1 MSDLITRAWNGTP
14 IARRT
19 TDGFVN
25 ATAMCRANSKQ
36 WNDYWR
42 TDRATEY
49 LEALSVDTGIPV
61 SSLVLSIKGGAHQ
74 GTWVHPQVSVDLARW
89 IGASFAV
96 FMDRWFLDEL
106 DKHKTQETQ
115 PAIASL
121 PPAQAIRDAA
131 EGLVF
136 IWDALE
142 TRGLADD
149 RDRIELKRDLKVLHS
164 AMVHTTAGFLPG
176 TSSVLTK
183 KDLLPRFQGRAVDID
198 APLSIV
204 EFAAA
209 YLCDELSVINKYDSE
224 LGRAVAPL
232 YRERHAAEPMT
243 TTHLSIKA
251 EEARQRGGLG
261 LFGGAKNGVAVTP
274 KIYMPRD
281 WDLII
286 RALRT
291 KGIIQPD
298 RAAELMAELQQ
309 FRPVES

>member
-25 ATAMCRANSKQ
+25 ATAMCRANDKR
-36 WNDYWR
+36 WADYWR
-42 TDRATEY
+42 TDRAGEY
-49 LEALSVDTGIPV
+49 AEALFEETQIPV
-61 SSLVLSIKGGAHQ
+61 SQLVQVRHGNE
-74 GTWVHPQVSVDLARW
+74 TWIHPQVAVDLARW
-89 IGASFAV
+89 ISAPFAV
-96 FMDRWFLDEL
+96 FMDRWFLEVL
-106 DKHKTQETQ
+106 EQRKIQETQ
-115 PAIASL
+115 PAIISL

-149 RDRIELKRDLKVLHS
+149 RDRIELKRYLKVLHS

-183 KDLLPRFQGRAVDID
+183 KDLLPRFQGRAVDVD

-209 YLCDELSVINKYDSE
+209 YLRDESSVINKYDSE

-232 YRERHAAEPMT
+232 YRERHATEPMT

-274 KIYMPRD
+274 KIYLPRD

-309 FRPVES
+309 FRPSEA

>member
-25 ATAMCRANSKQ
+25 ATAMCRANDKR
-36 WNDYWR
+36 WADYWR
-42 TDRATEY
+42 TDRAGEY
-49 LEALSVDTGIPV
+49 AEALFEETQIPI
-61 SSLVLSIKGGAHQ
+61 SQLVQVRHGNE
-74 GTWVHPQVSVDLARW
+74 TWIHPQVSVDLARW

-96 FMDRWFLDEL
+96 FMDRWFLEEL
-106 DKHKTQETQ
+106 ERRKTQETQ
-115 PAIASL
+115 PAIISL

-183 KDLLPRFQGRAVDID
+183 KDLLPRFQGRAVDVD

-209 YLCDELSVINKYDSE
+209 YLQDESNVVNKYDSE

-274 KIYMPRD
+274 KIYLPRD

-309 FRPVES
+309 FRPTEA

>member
-25 ATAMCRANSKQ
+25 ATAMCRANDKR
-36 WNDYWR
+36 WADYWR
-42 TDRATEY
+42 TDRAGEY
-49 LEALSVDTGIPV
+49 AEALFEETQIPI
-61 SSLVLSIKGGAHQ
+61 SQLVQVRHGNE
-74 GTWVHPQVSVDLARW
+74 TWIHPQVAVDLARW
-89 IGASFAV
+89 ISAPFAV
-96 FMDRWFLDEL
+96 FMDRWFLEVL
-106 DKHKTQETQ
+106 EQRKTQETQ
-115 PAIASL
+115 PAIISL

-164 AMVHTTAGFLPG
+164 AMVQTTAGFLPG

-183 KDLLPRFQGRAVDID
+183 KDLLPRFQGRAVDVD

-209 YLCDELSVINKYDSE
+209 YLQDESNVINKYDSE

-274 KIYMPRD
+274 KIYLPRD

-309 FRPVES
+309 FRPTEA

>member
-25 ATAMCRANSKQ
+25 ATAMCRANDKR
-36 WNDYWR
+36 WADYWR
-42 TDRATEY
+42 TDRAGEY
-49 LEALSVDTGIPV
+49 AEALFEETQIPI
-61 SSLVLSIKGGAHQ
+61 SQLVQVRHGNE
-74 GTWVHPQVSVDLARW
+74 TWIHPQVAVDLARW
-89 IGASFAV
+89 ISAPFAV
-96 FMDRWFLDEL
+96 FMDRWFLEVL
-106 DKHKTQETQ
+106 EQRKTQETQ
-115 PAIASL
+115 PAIISL

-183 KDLLPRFQGRAVDID
+183 KDLLPRFQGRAVDVD

-209 YLCDELSVINKYDSE
+209 YLQDESNVVNKYDSE

-274 KIYMPRD
+274 KIYLPRD

-309 FRPVES
+309 FRPTEA

>member
-25 ATAMCRANSKQ
+25 ATAMCRANDKR
-36 WNDYWR
+36 WANYWQ
-42 TDRATEY
+42 TDRAGEY
-49 LEALSVDTGIPV
+49 AEALSEETGIPV
-61 SSLVLSIKGGAHQ
+61 SQLVQIRHGNE
-74 GTWVHPQVSVDLARW
+74 TWIHPQVAVDLARW
-89 IGASFAV
+89 ISAPFAV
-96 FMDRWFLDEL
+96 FMDRWFLEVL
-106 DKHKTQETQ
+106 EQRKIQETQ
-115 PAIASL
+115 PAIISL
-121 PPAQAIRDAA
+121 PPAKAIRDAA

-183 KDLLPRFQGRAVDID
+183 KDLLPRFQGRAVDVD

-209 YLCDELSVINKYDSE
+209 YLQDESNVVNKYDSE

-274 KIYMPRD
+274 KIYLPRD

-309 FRPVES
+309 FRPTEA

>member
-25 ATAMCRANSKQ
+25 ATAMCRANDKS
-36 WNDYWR
+36 WSDYFR
-42 TDRATEY
+42 TDRACLY
-49 LEALSVDTGIPV
+49 LEALSDTLQIPV
-61 SSLVLSIKGGAHQ
+61 VSLYQSAEGRGG
-74 GTWVHPQVSVDLARW
+74 GTWVHPQVAVDLARW
-89 IGASFAV
+89 ISAPFAV
-96 FMDRWFLDEL
+96 FMDHWFLEEL
-106 DKHKTQETQ
+106 QRRKTQETQ
-115 PAIASL
+115 PAIISL

-183 KDLLPRFQGRAVDID
+183 KDLLPRFQGRAVDVD

-209 YLCDELSVINKYDSE
+209 YLRDESSVINKYDSE

-232 YRERHAAEPMT
+232 YRERHATEPMT

-274 KIYMPRD
+274 KIYLPRD

-309 FRPVES
+309 FRPSEA

>member
-1 MSDLITRAWNGTP
+1 MSELITRAWNGTP

-25 ATAMCRANSKQ
+25 ATAMCKANDKRWAHYWETNRAG
-36 WNDYWR
+36 
-42 TDRATEY
+42 EY
-49 LEALSVDTGIPV
+49 AEALSAETGIPV
-61 SSLVLSIKGGAHQ
+61 SQLVQVRHGNE
-74 GTWVHPQVSVDLARW
+74 TWVHPQVSVDLARW
-89 IGASFAV
+89 ISAPFAV
-96 FMDRWFLDEL
+96 FMDRWFLEIL
-106 DKHKTQETQ
+106 EQRKIQETQ
-115 PAIASL
+115 PATTAL
-121 PPAQAIRDAA
+121 PPALAIRDAA

-183 KDLLPRFQGRAVDID
+183 KDLLPRFQGRAVDVD

-209 YLCDELSVINKYDSE
+209 YLQNESSVINKYDSE

-232 YRERHAAEPMT
+232 YRERHAEEPMT

-274 KIYMPRD
+274 KIYLPRD

-286 RALRT
+286 RALRI

-309 FRPVES
+309 FRPDEV